1 MITSISYGAIA
12 VLAAFLSNVVS
23 KSQHKTK
30 SYLLI
35 FLAVLI
41 FSLLIGEEKAHAMV
55 VPNHISAICRE
66 HNVGYV
72 PEHALTRAQI
82 QKAEQ
87 ERDMYKKN
95 AERCFKDAQDACWW
109 LPNTS
114 DRKKTRELFTI
125 TVNTMLASDVKS
137 KLIAMLTTSLIFYG
151 MDCLDEWEYINN
163 KLFWA
168 RYHWEMYE
176 FHVELI
182 AKAHLL

>member
-1 MITSISYGAIA
+1 MISSIGHGALA
-12 VLAAFLSNVVS
+12 VVASFLANVICRC
-23 KSQHKTK
+23 QHKPKT
-30 SYLLI
+30 YL
-35 FLAVLI
+35 FLFTAVVI
-41 FSLLIGEEKAHAMV
+41 FSLLIGEEKAHAMLI
-55 VPNHISAICRE
+55 PNHISVICRE
-66 HNVGYV
+66 HNIGYV
-72 PEHALTRAQI
+72 PEHALTRAQL

-87 ERDMYKKN
+87 ERDMHKSN
-95 AERCFKDAQDACWW
+95 AERTFKDAQDACWW

-125 TVNTMLASDVKS
+125 TINTMLASDTRS